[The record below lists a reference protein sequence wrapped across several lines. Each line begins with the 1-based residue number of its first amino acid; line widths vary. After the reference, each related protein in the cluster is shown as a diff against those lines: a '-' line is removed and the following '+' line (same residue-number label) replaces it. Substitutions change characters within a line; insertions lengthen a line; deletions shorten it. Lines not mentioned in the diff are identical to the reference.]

1 MTGGRVY
8 LCSLVRATLQTRGAT
23 GGGRQV
29 KHSGVQA
36 PGQEALE
43 KLLCLLYIFCTH
55 THHVIYFETVLLK
68 DKRGHIENSK
78 HLFE

>member
-1 MTGGRVY
+1 MAEFISAAWSGQLSRPG
-8 LCSLVRATLQTRGAT
+8 GAT